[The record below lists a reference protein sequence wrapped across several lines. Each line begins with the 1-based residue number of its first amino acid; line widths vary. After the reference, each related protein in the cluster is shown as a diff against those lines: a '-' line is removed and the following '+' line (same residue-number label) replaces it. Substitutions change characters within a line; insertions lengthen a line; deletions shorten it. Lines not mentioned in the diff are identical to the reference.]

1 MQVICKY
8 YSILYMGLE
17 HPQIL
22 VSAVVGDIGR
32 DGPGTKILQI
42 CKDDCN
48 VLINRGL
55 AMCCSD
61 SLLRTVDVSRTRK
74 AFG

>member
-1 MQVICKY
+1 M
-8 YSILYMGLE
+8 
-17 HPQIL
+17 
-22 VSAVVGDIGR
+22 VGDIGR

-48 VLINRGL
+48 VLINRGVV
-55 AMCCSD
+55 MHCSD
-61 SLLRTVDVSRTRK
+61 SLLMTVGVSRTRK

>member
-17 HPQIL
+17 YPQIL

-48 VLINRGL
+48 VLIN
-55 AMCCSD
+55 
-61 SLLRTVDVSRTRK
+61 
-74 AFG
+74 